1 MHNVATIYRFYSPFL
16 DFSNEKKS
24 LILLIHRIQEVL
36 LFDNLKF
43 KEESFQKDNFY
54 NVILKFEDNTEKIKP

>member
-24 LILLIHRIQEVL
+24 LILLIRRIQEVL
-36 LFDNLKF
+36 VFDSLKF
-43 KEESFQKDNFY
+43 KEESFQENNFY
-54 NVILKFEDNTEKIKP
+54 NIILKLEGDIGKIEL